1 MKTIAL
7 GKSDIQITPVVMGTW
22 QAGKKMWAGIQDSE
36 SIEALRAA
44 YESGITTIDTAAV
57 YGDGHSERI
66 VAKALGDRRD
76 ELVYCTKVFA
86 HNLAYDKVLRSCEQ
100 SLKDLDT
107 DYIDL
112 FQIHWPAGSF
122 GSKKVPVEE
131 TMSAMEQLKKQGKI
145 KAVGVSNFSRAQIE
159 EACRYGQ
166 IDSVQPPYSLFWR
179 HFEKDAAA
187 FCREN
192 DITVL
197 AYSSMAQGLLT
208 GKFGPDHTFAKGD
221 HRSKS
226 RLFQP
231 EMYERV
237 QQALERLR
245 PLAQKQDITLGQLAL
260 SWVLSHPNTCAI
272 AGARSADQVREN
284 AAAAEVVLSKEVLE
298 EMDAIGRLVTDRLD
312 DNPVIWKF

>member
-7 GKSDIQITPVVMGTW
+7 GKSDIQITPIIMGTW

-44 YESGITTIDTAAV
+44 FESGITTIDTAAV

-66 VAKALGDRRD
+66 VAKALGDHRD

-107 DYIDL
+107 DHVDL

-145 KAVGVSNFSRAQIE
+145 RAVGVSNFSRAQIE

-187 FCREN
+187 FCLEN

-245 PLAQKQDITLGQLAL
+245 PIAQKQNTTLGQLAL

-272 AGARSADQVREN
+272 AGARSAAQVREN
-284 AAAAEVVLSKEVLE
+284 AAAAEVVLPKELLD
-298 EMDAIGRLVTDRLD
+298 EMDAIGRLVSDRLD